1 MELTVAK
8 IGTKVSKNGN
18 LIVTLHGLEVKE
30 GLFGREREVR
40 KTLMYAGRPHELEGV
55 EVGDVLDV
63 DRLDYNFIDHT
74 SDIVDEDGVVTA
86 LTLTWMSLK
95 YTGSSS
101 SSSEGT
107 PTVDE
112 EPAVELTK
120 AEKKAQKKLA
130 KQAKDDK
137 ALIGA

>member
-18 LIVTLHGLEVKE
+18 IIVTLHGLEMKK
-30 GLFGREREVR
+30 GMFGKQREIR
-40 KTLMYAGRPHELEGV
+40 KTLMHAARPHELEGV
-55 EVGDVLDV
+55 SVGDVLNIE
-63 DRLDYNFIDHT
+63 RLDYQFIDHT

-95 YTGSSS
+95 YTGNSSS
-101 SSSEGT
+101 SSVDT
-107 PTVDE
+107 PTVEE
-112 EPAVELTK
+112 EPEVELTK

-130 KQAKDDK
+130 NRRK
-137 ALIGA
+137 LIKR